1 MKLIYSSIIV
11 ILFLFLTGCGN
22 QENDDLSEKKER
34 YVYTGEIID
43 ISENEKS
50 ILTIRVTNIKN
61 IEESKDRIG
70 DMVLKATAEKLKDG
84 KDSIHVG
91 DQIKF
96 VLKDLFMTKSDPPI
110 VFLDSLVEIARIES

>member
-1 MKLIYSSIIV
+1 MKLIFSSIIAIV
-11 ILFLFLTGCGN
+11 FLSFTGCGN
-22 QENDDLSEKKER
+22 QENDYLSEKKER
-34 YVYTGEIID
+34 YVYTGEIIS
-43 ISENEKS
+43 ISESEKS

-61 IEESKDRIG
+61 IEESKDRAG

-84 KDSIHVG
+84 KDSVRVG

-110 VFLDSLVEIARIES
+110 VFLDSLIEITRIES